1 MDILIKEIE
10 YLEGI
15 PVEAS
20 LCRVD
25 RSLPHSHPHDLEI
38 VFCLQGTVHLVAS
51 DQRAVLGPG
60 QVHSIDYRDIHYL
73 YTDPADDSE
82 DNLVLIFHLDLRH
95 IPYDWEQIKYVF
107 FACESNHCY
116 AYQQKAMTII
126 KDMILSFSYA
136 YMTESHGPEDFEG
149 PIEAFSF
156 YLLQFFNWFNYENQ
170 DEYMNEELYERFHR
184 VLAYCIDHYK
194 EKISISQL
202 AATEHISK
210 NYFSQ
215 FISRTVFKSFSTMIK
230 YIRCYE
236 AEYLLLTTDKPNA
249 EISYECGFS
258 DPKYFYSAFRQLW
271 GCTPSQHRTQYEKYY
286 AQCLRH
292 YLEDTPAKAGPAE
305 HPGPANA
312 EHPGPANAEHPGSPS
327 GGELLLKKG
336 RIRYRGDLIPGQK
349 RVDPKDAAVLLK
361 EYMAAWHMEK
371 TFGPAE
377 PADDTDPQDRPLI
390 DFALRIQ

>member
-10 YLEGI
+10 YIEGI

-38 VFCLQGTVHLVAS
+38 VYCLRGAVHLVAS
-51 DQRAVLGPG
+51 DQRATLLPG
-60 QVHSIDYRDIHYL
+60 QLHSIDYRDIHYL
-73 YTDPADDSE
+73 YADAENE

-95 IPYDWEQIKYVF
+95 IPYEWEQIRYVF

-116 AYQQKAMTII
+116 AYQQDAMNAV
-126 KDMILSFSYA
+126 KDMILSFSYGYLTKDYA
-136 YMTESHGPEDFEG
+136 PERYAGPVEF
-149 PIEAFSF
+149 FSF
-156 YLLQFFNWFNYENQ
+156 YLLQYFNWFNYNNQ

-184 VLAYCIDHYK
+184 VLAYCIDHYD

-202 AATEHISK
+202 AAKEHISK

-215 FISRTVFKSFSTMIK
+215 FISHTVFKSFSTMIK

-249 EISYECGFS
+249 EIAYECGFS

-271 GCTPSQHRTQYEKYY
+271 GRTPSEHRSSYRKYY
-286 AQCLRH
+286 EECLRH
-292 YLEDTPAKAGPAE
+292 YADSPHAK
-305 HPGPANA
+305 PGEIRIEN
-312 EHPGPANAEHPGSPS
+312 GSV
-327 GGELLLKKG
+327 
-336 RIRYRGDLIPGQK
+336 RYIGDMIPGQE
-349 RVDPKDAAVLLK
+349 RASDEDAARLLK
-361 EYMAAWHMEK
+361 EYMAVWHLEK
-371 TFGPAE
+371 TFGPPEDRAGSAE
-377 PADDTDPQDRPLI
+377 EHPPAI
-390 DFALRIQ
+390 DFAVRMQ